1 MNLKKLVEEKR
12 YGDLLI
18 LSRFMKYVGKPIVN
32 EQQYKQLE
40 DGFRNQAMLKEYL
53 DRDLAED
60 PIPYKLLIEFS
71 LEEFIDVTLVKSNSE
86 LERLF
91 ILSRFMYRIGNPI
104 ISDKKYDTLE
114 KIIRSKG
121 LLENY
126 TSRTYDDDPIPYVL
140 LREFKLERF
149 IPNDLISSKYFDMID
164 KEKSLSIQPF
174 EDPKEVFN
182 FVMEKKQD
190 MVVMLKIDG
199 INTKN
204 YFKDL
209 FLEIGMSRGRNG
221 TGFDLTRN
229 ISKIIKSRL
238 DSEYNDLKVFGEAF
252 VYEHNLPYF
261 REKYD
266 NSKYKTPKSS
276 AISLL
281 RVEHDL
287 EDYDKAGFLAFN
299 IEGATHLKTKME
311 MLEYLKTLGFNVVPH
326 VLIKWETIPRDYSTF
341 RKWLDAVCKEFYVR
355 TQALPSDGLVFEV
368 NDLFYE
374 DSVTAQ
380 YSNKNIAVKLSY
392 WSSDKYIGVVE
403 DILIEQQRVV
413 ASCRIKIRP
422 LRTKDGCEA
431 NYVSGYTP
439 NIIINNGIVVGSE
452 VVFERKSGAINS
464 LLYGDKLKE

>member
-1 MNLKKLVEEKR
+1 MNLNKLIEEKR
-12 YGDLLI
+12 YD
-18 LSRFMKYVGKPIVN
+18 
-32 EQQYKQLE
+32 
-40 DGFRNQAMLKEYL
+40 D
-53 DRDLAED
+53 
-60 PIPYKLLIEFS
+60 
-71 LEEFIDVTLVKSNSE
+71 
-86 LERLF
+86 LF
-91 ILSRFMYRIGNPI
+91 ILARFMYRIGNPI
-104 ISDKKYDTLE
+104 MSDKQYDNMESTM
-114 KIIRSKG
+114 RANG
-121 LLENY
+121 LMKEY

-140 LREFKLERF
+140 LREFGLEKF
-149 IPNDLISSKYFDMID
+149 IPNDLVSSKYFDMID

-174 EDPKEVFN
+174 EDPKEVYN

-190 MVVMLKIDG
+190 IVAMLKIDG
-199 INTKN
+199 INIKN

-221 TGFDLTRN
+221 NGFDLTRN
-229 ISKIIKSRL
+229 ISKIIPSRIK
-238 DSEYNDLKVFGEAF
+238 SEYNDLKIFGEAF
-252 VYEHNLPYF
+252 VYERHLPYL
-261 REKYD
+261 RDKYD
-266 NSKYKTPKSS
+266 KSKYKTPKSS
-276 AISLL
+276 AISML

-287 EDYDKAGFLAFN
+287 EDYDKLGFLAFN
-299 IEGATHLKTKME
+299 VEGATHLKTKME
-311 MLEYLKTLGFNVVPH
+311 MLEYLKTLGYEVVPH
-326 VLIKWETIPRDYSTF
+326 VLLKWENIPKDYTTF
-341 RKWLDAVCKEFYVR
+341 KKWLDAVCKEFYVR

-374 DSVTAQ
+374 DAITAQ

-439 NIIINNGIVVGSE
+439 NIIINNGIQVGSE
-452 VVFERKSGAINS
+452 VIFERKSGAINS